1 MSQKMKIKIS
11 NAQCNALNEIR
22 GLQQDAHYMV
32 ILAKKLG
39 DGYVLEGSE
48 ETFDHL
54 VADLYDEVEFAMQP
68 KSSLKQLQSLICKIQ
83 PDGDF

>member
-1 MSQKMKIKIS
+1 MGEKLEVEIS
-11 NAQCNALNEIR
+11 KAQYDALNNIR

-32 ILAKKLG
+32 ILARASDK
-39 DGYVLEGSE
+39 GYLLAGTE

-54 VADLYDEVEFAMQP
+54 VRDLYDEVEFEMQP
-68 KSSLKQLQSLICKIQ
+68 ASRLKHIRTLICKIQ